1 MSFQLRSSLLRIQ
14 LTAIVLLGASG
25 IALSGCSW
33 TATSSTTSIAQ
44 QQDRGHY
51 YREGMSEV
59 VSYLELWRAQGPKLA
74 EKRYL
79 ATSMQGGALILQSG
93 SVIGYAPQSWV
104 SSNDFTLF
112 VRMRLEFVGS
122 SGAWTRGE
130 NGRFVTFTREIGTR
144 RYLMQFNT
152 GP

>member
-1 MSFQLRSSLLRIQ
+1 MHFQLRSSLLRIH

-33 TATSSTTSIAQ
+33 TASSSTTSIAKHQ
-44 QQDRGHY
+44 NRSHY
-51 YREGMSEV
+51 YRQGMSEM
-59 VSYLELWRAQGPKLA
+59 VSYLDLWRTQGPKVA

-79 ATSMQGGALILQSG
+79 TTSMRGGTLVLRSG
-93 SVIGYAPQSWV
+93 SVIGYVPQSWV

-112 VRMRLEFVGS
+112 VRMKLEFVGS
-122 SGAWTRGE
+122 SGAWTHGE
-130 NGRFVTFTREIGTR
+130 NGRFVTFTRESGTS
-144 RYLMQFNT
+144 RYLLQFNT